1 MPNAEL
7 SEILFIAMMFFVV
20 IIIST
25 VSIYLFV
32 RQFKREKGEAA
43 AQKQEKHSQIA
54 KKEEVK
60 ESESET

>member
-7 SEILFIAMMFFVV
+7 SEILFIAMMFIVV

-32 RQFKREKGEAA
+32 RQFKREKALT
-43 AQKQEKHSQIA
+43 EKKKKEA
-54 KKEEVK
+54 KKEK
-60 ESESET
+60 SEE

>member
-25 VSIYLFV
+25 VSIFLFV
-32 RQFKREKGEAA
+32 RQFKREKAILEKKKNEA
-43 AQKQEKHSQIA
+43 KDDKS
-54 KKEEVK
+54 EE
-60 ESESET
+60 